1 MNNDQLIMIIGILF
15 IFAAVM
21 IWFWGKMEMD
31 LLEDETDFLME
42 TTRDKEKLIELLKKA
57 NIEAEEWN
65 DYMMVWDDGYVEAI
79 FDREGRLK
87 DIRARRSDIQ

>member
-15 IFAAVM
+15 IYAAVM
-21 IWFWGKMEMD
+21 IWFSGKMKMD
-31 LLEDETDFLME
+31 LLEDETDILME
-42 TTRDKEKLIELLKKA
+42 LTKDKEKLIELLKKA

-87 DIRARRSDIQ
+87 DIRARRSDAQ